1 MKQETNPVQSHL
13 YEVPGGTKFRK
24 TESKRKSGGQG
35 GGGGRE
41 HSKLFNGSKF

>member
-13 YEVPGGTKFRK
+13 YEVPGGIKFMK
-24 TESKRKSGGQG
+24 TESKMKSGCQG
-35 GGGGRE
+35 VGGGRE